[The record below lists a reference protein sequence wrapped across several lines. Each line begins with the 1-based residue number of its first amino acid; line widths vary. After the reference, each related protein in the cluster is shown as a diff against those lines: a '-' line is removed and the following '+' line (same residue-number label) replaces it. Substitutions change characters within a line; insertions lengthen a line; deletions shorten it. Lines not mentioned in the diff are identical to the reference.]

1 MIGSMF
7 AATECVIESI
17 RGKTDHTASVH
28 NNSVIAG
35 GIVGGALGFRGKLCL
50 SWWCPGVHFGRT
62 TARVWSVH
70 GCGLHWRGPLW
81 SDWGGLYAFVV
92 VAALNCGLSRPL
104 TPSVVGACAVR
115 SWPTGSTLR
124 RSNLCSLL
132 RGHRSFYEGLN
143 YGLCA

>member
-70 GCGLHWRGPLW
+70 VWIALAWPPLVGL
-81 SDWGGLYAFVV
+81 GLVSTHSSSWLHSTVV
-92 VAALNCGLSRPL
+92 CLDR
-104 TPSVVGACAVR
+104 
-115 SWPTGSTLR
+115 
-124 RSNLCSLL
+124 
-132 RGHRSFYEGLN
+132 
-143 YGLCA
+143 